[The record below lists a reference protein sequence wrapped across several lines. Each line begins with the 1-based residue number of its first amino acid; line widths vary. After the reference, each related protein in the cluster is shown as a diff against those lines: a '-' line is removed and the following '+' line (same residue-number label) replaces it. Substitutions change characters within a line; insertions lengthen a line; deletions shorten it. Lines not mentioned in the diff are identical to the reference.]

1 MRSAIAASFVAFF
14 GTACIVVTPP
24 PAAPA
29 VAQDGTTPVSGAV
42 ASPANVERGQVTF
55 LLGAQQLDEDDW
67 APTDEPIVFGVEFTQ
82 QKAGAWTGFEVGSRL
97 AGDAATVSG
106 VDISLVSWE
115 LYGGARRTFFTD
127 RDLQPYIGAGIT
139 LLLVTL
145 EGDSGWNTTS
155 DEDVSL
161 GAYVHAGCSY
171 RIDQLLLGLDVR
183 YVGGTDVELYGYSSD
198 MDSTQVCLFVGF
210 GL

>member
-1 MRSAIAASFVAFF
+1 MRSAIAASVVAFV

-24 PAAPA
+24 PAPSAATGEDAAA
-29 VAQDGTTPVSGAV
+29 VAAT
-42 ASPANVERGQVTF
+42 PANVERGQVTF

-67 APTDEPIVFGVEFTQ
+67 APTDEPIVFGAELTQ
-82 QKAGAWTGFEVGSRL
+82 QKPGAWAGFEVGTRL
-97 AGDAATVSG
+97 AGDSATVNG
-106 VDISLVSWE
+106 VDVSLVSWE
-115 LYGGARRTFFTD
+115 LYGGARRTFFTES
-127 RDLQPYIGAGIT
+127 DLQPYIGAGIT
-139 LLLVTL
+139 LLLVAL

-183 YVGGTDVELYGYSSD
+183 LVGGTDVDLYGYSSD